1 MACRQTQE
9 RIAVLLAGAAGQRE
23 RLEVESHTAACARCS
38 TAYRDLVATSVALDR
53 AFAPMRHAG
62 VALSPARVRLA
73 MRIPEP
79 VPTPVR
85 FSRLVARVNEFAL
98 AAAVTAFAFVGAG
111 SVAPKPTIIDEAVPA
126 TDVLTP
132 NMHVG
137 ITADDR
143 TFIRWFRIG
152 RYATPADMLDP
163 AVSPRSLIDDAPPET
178 PERAGLLR

>member
-1 MACRQTQE
+1 MVCGLTQE
-9 RIAVLLAGAAGQRE
+9 RIAVLLAGSADE
-23 RLEVESHTAACARCS
+23 RARLQIESHTAACMRCAM
-38 TAYRDLVATSVALDR
+38 AYRDYIATSIALDR
-53 AFAPMRHAG
+53 AFAPLRHAS

-79 VPTPVR
+79 VPSSVR

-111 SVAPKPTIIDEAVPA
+111 SVAPKPTITDEAVQT

-152 RYATPADMLDP
+152 RYATPSDMLDP